1 MLNPY
6 EPTEAKIQNVILEAP
21 GVKTFALKPKAKI
34 SFSPGQFILLT
45 VRGVGEAPFTLSGS
59 PYETTYLEITVAGA
73 GEVTDKLHHLKK
85 AGLVGIRGP
94 YGKGYP
100 VEKLYGRQILI
111 VASGTG
117 ISRAR
122 SFLLTLLAQKQR
134 FKRITLCYGAGT
146 PEAIIY
152 KEALERWME
161 DNEIDIYRTVEKAD
175 SPWKEA
181 EGEVSALLD
190 RFKMDLDNSA
200 AVICGMGQMMKS
212 SVFKLLQIGHKPENI
227 YLSME
232 KNMCCGLGKCGHC
245 GLGRFYVCKD
255 GPVFNYDQIKDVH
268 EIWG

>member
-6 EPTEAKIQNVILEAP
+6 EPIEAKIQNIISEAP

-34 SFSPGQFILLT
+34 AFSPGQFILLT

-59 PYETTYLEITVAGA
+59 PYETTCLEITVTNA
-73 GEVTDKLHHLKK
+73 GEVTEKLHHLKK
-85 AGLVGIRGP
+85 ASIVGIRGP

-100 VEKLYGRQILI
+100 VERLYGRQIVI
-111 VASGTG
+111 VGGG
-117 ISRAR
+117 IGICRAR

-134 FKRITLCYGAGT
+134 FKRIILCYGAGA

-152 KEALERWME
+152 KEAFERWMSE
-161 DNEIDIYRTVEKAD
+161 REIDIYRTVEKAD
-175 SPWKEA
+175 SSWKEA
-181 EGEVSALLD
+181 KGEISSLLD
-190 RFKMDLDNSA
+190 RLKMDSDDSA
-200 AVICGMGQMMKS
+200 AVVCGTGGMMKS
-212 SVFKLLQIGHKPENI
+212 SVLKLREMGYRPENI

-255 GPVFNYDQIKDVH
+255 GPVFNYDQIKDIR
-268 EIWG
+268 EIWQ